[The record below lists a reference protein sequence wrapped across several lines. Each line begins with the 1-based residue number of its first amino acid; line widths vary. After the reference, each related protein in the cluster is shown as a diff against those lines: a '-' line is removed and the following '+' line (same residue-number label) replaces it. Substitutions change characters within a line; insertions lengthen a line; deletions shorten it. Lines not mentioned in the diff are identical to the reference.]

1 MCLFFFFQ
9 IVVVDFKWMLSILSS
24 QGISIFVREAR
35 SFYNIN
41 FVANAKEDG
50 LSGVDLTHFR
60 HKLRIEQREREKRKG
75 GKRGMVWF
83 GKWERNDGW
92 YKELNRSWFFIL
104 SLILMAKVEEFI
116 LYSIVVFNVTSVYDD
131 DAHTVIFGIWSHF
144 LRNWWVWISILAL
157 FWWLGSWTISTYSL
171 YSTVIVFQCYSC
183 LWWWCTYSHLWYLKS
198 LPQELVGL
206 DLYLSLILMAG

>member
-1 MCLFFFFQ
+1 
-9 IVVVDFKWMLSILSS
+9 
-24 QGISIFVREAR
+24 
-35 SFYNIN
+35 
-41 FVANAKEDG
+41 
-50 LSGVDLTHFR
+50 
-60 HKLRIEQREREKRKG
+60 
-75 GKRGMVWF
+75 MVWF

-131 DAHTVIFGIWSHF
+131 DAHTVIFDIWSHF

-206 DLYLSLILMAG
+206 DLYFSLILMAG

>member
-60 HKLRIEQREREKRKG
+60 HKLRIEQREREEEEKVGREG
-75 GKRGMVWF
+75 WCDLGN
-83 GKWERNDGW
+83 ER
-92 YKELNRSWFFIL
+92 EM
-104 SLILMAKVEEFI
+104 MADI
-116 LYSIVVFNVTSVYDD
+116 
-131 DAHTVIFGIWSHF
+131 
-144 LRNWWVWISILAL
+144 RN
-157 FWWLGSWTISTYSL
+157 
-171 YSTVIVFQCYSC
+171 
-183 LWWWCTYSHLWYLKS
+183 
-198 LPQELVGL
+198 
-206 DLYLSLILMAG
+206 